1 MNPLTKAAVVIGM
14 LLALAAGAAA
24 WRASVHAAGFRAG
37 QQALKD
43 AIDKRDKE
51 IARLNKQVV
60 AKDQDVLVAK
70 QEDRERIVTIYRT
83 IRESVEPEIVEKPVY
98 RDCRVGPGVLR
109 SLVAAAEGGVPADP
123 PKPSDDSA
131 GKAAGT
137 GR

>member
-1 MNPLTKAAVVIGM
+1 MNFTKAAVVIGM
-14 LLALAAGAAA
+14 LLGLTAGAAA

-51 IARLNKQVV
+51 IARLNKKVV

-83 IRESVEPEIVEKPVY
+83 IRESAEPEIVEKPVY

-109 SLVAAAEGGVPADP
+109 NFIAAAEGGVPADP
-123 PKPSDDSA
+123 SNPADDSV